1 MEKANVMGNYLSE
14 EQLAYVKAH
23 IQENI
28 DLLAALGRI
37 PAPSHQEDER
47 AAFVKQWLENVG
59 AAGVYIDE
67 AKNVVYPIACEG
79 NGPVVVIMA
88 HMDIVFPD
96 TTELPLRI
104 EDGKMFA
111 PGIGDDTANLVQ
123 LLMSAKYVTE
133 KMQEPG
139 WKKPECG
146 IVFVAN
152 ACEEGLGNLKG
163 SRAIVEAFGSRI
175 REFIS
180 FDGYTSFVTNNAV
193 GSHRYEVTV
202 KTEGGHSYGNF
213 GNANAIYY
221 LSSMI
226 QTLYGKRV
234 PTKAKT
240 TYNVGT
246 ITGGT
251 TVNSIAQEASMLYEF
266 RSEDHDCLEEMEQF
280 FDSVIDAYRRMGIEV
295 LVDVKGIRP
304 CKKGVDEA
312 ALERLTL
319 ANKALVEAFTGETC
333 QVGANSTDSNIP
345 LSMGIPA
352 NTIGVI
358 RGGLAHT
365 RQEWVDLG
373 SVEEGFNIA
382 MAVVQK
388 YFQ

>member
-1 MEKANVMGNYLSE
+1 MGKYLNGEALFYVKEHISENIRLLSE
-14 EQLAYVKAH
+14 
-23 IQENI
+23 
-28 DLLAALGRI
+28 LGRI
-37 PAPSHQEDER
+37 PAPSHKEDKR
-47 AAFVKQWLENVG
+47 AAFVKKWLEEAG
-59 AAGVYIDE
+59 AKGVYIDD
-67 AKNVVYPIACEG
+67 AKNVIYPVGCEG

-96 TTELPLRI
+96 TEELPLRI
-104 EDGKMFA
+104 ENGKMYA

-123 LLMSAKYVTE
+123 LLMSVKYVISHNLA
-133 KMQEPG
+133 PSVG
-139 WKKPECG
+139 
-146 IVFVAN
+146 VLFVAN

-163 SRAIVEAFGSRI
+163 SRAVVEAYGNRI

-180 FDGYTSFVTNNAV
+180 FDGYTGFVTNNAV
-193 GSHRYEVTV
+193 GSHRYKVTV

-234 PTKAKT
+234 PTTAKT

-266 RSEDHDCLEEMEQF
+266 RSESHECLKEMEQF
-280 FDSVIDAYRRMGIEV
+280 FNSVIKAYRQMGIDVTVE
-295 LVDVKGIRP
+295 VKGIRP

-312 ALERLTL
+312 ALNRLTME
-319 ANKALVEAFTGETC
+319 NKSLVEVFTEEEC

-352 NTIGVI
+352 NTLGVI
-358 RGGLAHT
+358 RGNQAHT
-365 RQEWVDLG
+365 REEWVDLS
-373 SVEEGFNIA
+373 SVEEGFKIA
-382 MAVVQK
+382 LGVVLR
-388 YFQ
+388 YFVTC

>member
-1 MEKANVMGNYLSE
+1 
-14 EQLAYVKAH
+14 
-23 IQENI
+23 
-28 DLLAALGRI
+28 
-37 PAPSHQEDER
+37 
-47 AAFVKQWLENVG
+47 
-59 AAGVYIDE
+59 
-67 AKNVVYPIACEG
+67 
-79 NGPVVVIMA
+79 
-88 HMDIVFPD
+88 
-96 TTELPLRI
+96 
-104 EDGKMFA
+104 
-111 PGIGDDTANLVQ
+111 
-123 LLMSAKYVTE
+123 
-133 KMQEPG
+133 
-139 WKKPECG
+139 
-146 IVFVAN
+146 
-152 ACEEGLGNLKG
+152 
-163 SRAIVEAFGSRI
+163 
-175 REFIS
+175 
-180 FDGYTSFVTNNAV
+180 
-193 GSHRYEVTV
+193 
-202 KTEGGHSYGNF
+202 
-213 GNANAIYY
+213 
-221 LSSMI
+221 
-226 QTLYGKRV
+226 
-234 PTKAKT
+234 
-240 TYNVGT
+240 
-246 ITGGT
+246 
-251 TVNSIAQEASMLYEF
+251 MLYEF

>member
-1 MEKANVMGNYLSE
+1 MGKYLNGEALFYVKEHISENIRLLSE
-14 EQLAYVKAH
+14 
-23 IQENI
+23 
-28 DLLAALGRI
+28 LGRI
-37 PAPSHQEDER
+37 PAPSHKEDKR
-47 AAFVKQWLENVG
+47 AAFVKKWLEEAG
-59 AAGVYIDE
+59 AKGVYIDD
-67 AKNVVYPIACEG
+67 AKNVIYPVGCEG

-96 TTELPLRI
+96 TEELPLRI
-104 EDGKMFA
+104 ENGKMYA

-123 LLMSAKYVTE
+123 LLMSVKYVISHNLA
-133 KMQEPG
+133 PSVG
-139 WKKPECG
+139 
-146 IVFVAN
+146 VLFVAN

-163 SRAIVEAFGSRI
+163 SRAVVEAYGNRI

-180 FDGYTSFVTNNAV
+180 FDGYTGFVTNNAV
-193 GSHRYEVTV
+193 GSHRYKVTV

-234 PTKAKT
+234 PTTAKT

-266 RSEDHDCLEEMEQF
+266 RSESHECLKEMEQF
-280 FDSVIDAYRRMGIEV
+280 FNSVIKAYRQMGIDVTVE
-295 LVDVKGIRP
+295 VKGIRP

-312 ALERLTL
+312 ALNRLTME
-319 ANKALVEAFTGETC
+319 NKSLVEVFTEEEC

-352 NTIGVI
+352 NTLGVI
-358 RGGLAHT
+358 RGNQAHT
-365 RQEWVDLG
+365 REEWVD
-373 SVEEGFNIA
+373 
-382 MAVVQK
+382 
-388 YFQ
+388 FQVLRRALKSRWALF